1 MNRGTV
7 VDPSDLGIISL
18 NSPSATEIYLLN
30 LIWSRYNMSSTE
42 NPEPISI
49 HISPTLKHLT
59 IPLKEFL
66 HNHPQYACLAV
77 GAFIFAPAHQ
87 VTSSSPETTSSVSRL
102 LIVQRAASEKS
113 FPTLWEVPGGS
124 SEHSD
129 PTILHSVAREVFEET
144 GLHLTRL
151 VRQIGK
157 GVEFSVGRSGGPER
171 WLKLSFEVEVT
182 EIGL

>member
-1 MNRGTV
+1 
-7 VDPSDLGIISL
+7 
-18 NSPSATEIYLLN
+18 
-30 LIWSRYNMSSTE
+30 MSSTAD
-42 NPEPISI
+42 PEPISI
-49 HISPTLKHLT
+49 HISPALRHLA
-59 IPLKEFL
+59 IPLKDFL

-77 GAFIFAPAHQ
+77 GAFVFAPAHY
-87 VTSSSPETTSSVSRL
+87 VTSSSPEPTSSRL
-102 LIVQRAASEKS
+102 LLVQRAASEKA
-113 FPTLWEVPGGS
+113 FPNLWEVPGGS

-151 VRQIGK
+151 VRQIGR

-171 WLKLSFEVEVT
+171 WLKLSFEIEVT